1 MINIK
6 VMKEIEKKSQEA
18 VQNMTMLQAARKR
31 NMKLDVDMVIRAME
45 DYDYLCEEIKKLINE
60 D

>member
-1 MINIK
+1 MIDIK

-18 VQNMTMLQAARKR
+18 VCNMTMLQAARKR

>member
-1 MINIK
+1 MIDIK

-18 VQNMTMLQAARKR
+18 VYNMTMLQAARKR